1 MNDKDITNND
11 LMVAVIALTKA
22 VEANHVE
29 IKAELEAIRS
39 AVGSDLVGQSRE
51 EQLEVMSADV
61 REKMRRLNSE
71 IEKPSR
77 RRA

>member
-11 LMVAVIALTKA
+11 LMVAIIALTKA

-29 IKAELEAIRS
+29 IKVELEAIRS
-39 AVGSDLVGQSRE
+39 AVGSDLVGQSQE

-71 IEKPSR
+71 IDKPSR